1 MPRLFQGDDL
11 ALPSGPRFRWGA
23 FGEGRAGGGGR
34 DRCPCRGA
42 GGISWHI
49 SAHPRFSRHLQA
61 SSPSISQHLPVF
73 PIISQHLLAPRSIPW
88 GARESVPC
96 SPAMG

>member
-1 MPRLFQGDDL
+1 MPRLFQGDNL
-11 ALPSGPRFRWGA
+11 ALPSGPRFAGGA
-23 FGEGRAGGGGR
+23 FGEGRAGDGGR
-34 DRCPCRGA
+34 DRCPLPRGW
-42 GGISWHI
+42 GHLL
-49 SAHPRFSRHLQA
+49 AHLCSSQVLQA

-73 PIISQHLLAPRSIPW
+73 PIMSQHLLAPRSIPW